1 MGCPLNPQPF
11 NWDVVIVGFWNR
23 AILTPN
29 GIAKRLFKL
38 PEGSGIE
45 VLVPVNSLEPSQVK
59 HNGIFVR
66 VEKSQLII
74 GTDKPSYEELI
85 KVMKTGCNA
94 LQDLPET
101 PVFAA
106 GFNVRF
112 KIDDYPEFEEITQ
125 SSIDTQISDAGYE
138 IVSRGVTRKIR
149 RQGGIL
155 NLRVRKDEK
164 DEIITELNFHR
175 DSNNITDLI
184 NWLSISEID
193 LRIEVTQIL
202 GTVSLRFEEINDE

>member
-45 VLVPVNSLEPSQVK
+45 VFVPVNSLEPSQVK

-66 VEKSQLII
+66 VEKRQLII

-138 IVSRGVTRKIR
+138 IVSRGLTRKIR

-184 NWLSISEID
+184 NWLSISEIE
-193 LRIEVTQIL
+193 LRNEVTQIL

>member
-29 GIAKRLFKL
+29 GIANRLFKL
-38 PEGSGIE
+38 PKGSGIE

-59 HNGIFVR
+59 HNEIFVR
-66 VEKSQLII
+66 VEKRQLII

-138 IVSRGVTRKIR
+138 IVSRGLTRKIR

-184 NWLSISEID
+184 NWLSISEIE
-193 LRIEVTQIL
+193 LRNEVTQIL